1 MKSIVFETTPFLV
14 LISESVALVNID
26 RKKKKGLAIL
36 NFSDMYTFYHFI
48 NVSFFAVTVNLIP
61 FSNLFSSAIGFIEF
75 ANRNFIELSRNK
87 MNK

>member
-1 MKSIVFETTPFLV
+1 M
-14 LISESVALVNID
+14 
-26 RKKKKGLAIL
+26 L

-61 FSNLFSSAIGFIEF
+61 FSNLFSSAIDFIEF